1 MEDLGSDRGGDEEI
15 VAVAV
20 DQAELRARLD
30 QQMARQDVLDL
41 AAQART
47 VSRELRSGV
56 PPTQQQRGGVPPSQ
70 QHPAQPASAQQ
81 GGSSLP
87 LPPTVSRFGIGN
99 DFLGSYFIPRN
110 DQGNGSG
117 QHRSRQQDPV
127 ASQPGGSG
135 QPGRAQPEKA
145 AEPSPQLKRKR
156 KKKGGRAATPPPS
169 IPNSERFPKE
179 DWPRNFT
186 EAQMNSFTPDQ
197 IIAMQANQQ
206 KKLKLEGKKQAYPGK
221 SFFFTEWV
229 NLKNQL
235 LGVIMGGDENQQPP
249 PTVKLE
255 ATEDDCVTKIC
266 DARVKLYPIVADLD
280 VFWGQLPVKHE
291 VIQPEFGA
299 KVRGIQNR
307 VPVYT
312 WGAAHD
318 RRRATELKHWSSLN
332 VHTFKQEQVN
342 IEIEK

>member
-1 MEDLGSDRGGDEEI
+1 
-15 VAVAV
+15 
-20 DQAELRARLD
+20 
-30 QQMARQDVLDL
+30 
-41 AAQART
+41 
-47 VSRELRSGV
+47 
-56 PPTQQQRGGVPPSQ
+56 
-70 QHPAQPASAQQ
+70 
-81 GGSSLP
+81 
-87 LPPTVSRFGIGN
+87 
-99 DFLGSYFIPRN
+99 
-110 DQGNGSG
+110 
-117 QHRSRQQDPV
+117 
-127 ASQPGGSG
+127 
-135 QPGRAQPEKA
+135 
-145 AEPSPQLKRKR
+145 
-156 KKKGGRAATPPPS
+156 
-169 IPNSERFPKE
+169 
-179 DWPRNFT
+179 
-186 EAQMNSFTPDQ
+186 
-197 IIAMQANQQ
+197 
-206 KKLKLEGKKQAYPGK
+206 
-221 SFFFTEWV
+221 
-229 NLKNQL
+229 
-235 LGVIMGGDENQQPP
+235 MGGDENQQPP